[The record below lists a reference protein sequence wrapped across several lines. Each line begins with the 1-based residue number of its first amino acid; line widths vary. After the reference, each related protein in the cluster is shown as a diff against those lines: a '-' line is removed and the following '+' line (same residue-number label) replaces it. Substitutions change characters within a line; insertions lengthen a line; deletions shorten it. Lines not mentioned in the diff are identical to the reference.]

1 MGDRARKSPGDRKAP
16 GFFVAGPGRCN
27 LCAAATNHHTPGGE
41 MIVDHRTYAVKPGK
55 LNEYLKLYETEAYPL
70 QLKYL
75 GHNVGWYT
83 SNDIGP
89 AVAGGP
95 PVGLCEPRRPRGT
108 SQSPR
113 RRSGLG
119 RLHRE
124 GDAVARQHG
133 EQDPP
138 AHVVLHDAGTQGMI
152 DELAAADSRRRDG
165 RDPAGCGRR
174 LDGGHARARA
184 RGARNLHLV
193 CVPISGLQADVLI
206 GAGCVRSIETS
217 AVTLGEFGT
226 APRFA
231 AALKAGSIRVL
242 DATCPA
248 IHAALQAG
256 QKGIPFIPLRG
267 LIGTDLVRHR
277 PDWKV
282 IDNPFGT
289 DDPIVLLPAIR
300 PDVALFHAPLA
311 DAQGNVY
318 IGRQRDLLTM
328 AQAAKQTF
336 VTVEAITDDDLMRD
350 ERGSRA

>member
-1 MGDRARKSPGDRKAP
+1 
-16 GFFVAGPGRCN
+16 
-27 LCAAATNHHTPGGE
+27 
-41 MIVDHRTYAVKPGK
+41 MISA
-55 LNEYLKLYETEAYPL
+55 
-70 QLKYL
+70 
-75 GHNVGWYT
+75 
-83 SNDIGP
+83 
-89 AVAGGP
+89 
-95 PVGLCEPRRPRGT
+95 
-108 SQSPR
+108 
-113 RRSGLG
+113 
-119 RLHRE
+119 
-124 GDAVARQHG
+124 
-133 EQDPP
+133 
-138 AHVVLHDAGTQGMI
+138 
-152 DELAAADSRRRDG
+152 LAAAIPDG
-165 RDPAGCGRR
+165 AIVAIPQDAVGVSM
-174 LDGGHARARA
+174 AVTRALVQ
-184 RGARNLHLV
+184 RGARDLHLV

-267 LIGTDLVRHR
+267 LIGSDLVRHR

-282 IDNPFGT
+282 IDNPFGS

-311 DAQGNVY
+311 DTQGNVY

-336 VTVEAITDDDLMRD
+336 VTVEAITDEDLMRD
-350 ERGSRA
+350 EKRVAGVIPAIYVTRFALAPGGARPLKFFEQYPLDEVAVARYAEMARTDAGFRAWLAQWLEVQPVAA